1 MTEYL
6 DFALNIID
14 RAQIKPLIESDPG
27 VQAQEGKLY
36 AAFEAWWAAHSSG
49 LQRLPT
55 SHKVMELRSD
65 LLSSFG
71 QVLEPI
77 GLLDRF
83 KVSGVVASWWDEV
96 KYELRTLSES
106 GFGGLV
112 DSWVDTI
119 ADALKPEEDEEGI
132 TKSSREKFDPLNHK
146 LVLQLLPDYLEE
158 IANAEATIAELEQQ
172 KEAFERG
179 EDEESEGETEV
190 EEEGEAVNVVKEL
203 ENRRKQLKASIKDS
217 QQRIKWLKRGA
228 SVKDGESI
236 AALKKLG
243 KDTTVL
249 EQELAELELGIA
261 PVEAEIAEIE
271 VKLEPYNE
279 IKKQLS
285 EAKATLRRLKEQLI
299 DRLKQKRQA
308 LTEADCQETVLVIF
322 KEGLRSELERYVVV
336 HRQQVIAAVEN
347 WWDKYRM
354 TLRDIEAERDASAK
368 QLDTFLKG
376 LGYA

>member
-1 MTEYL
+1 MSKYL
-6 DFALNIID
+6 DFAATITD
-14 RAQIKPLIESDPG
+14 RAQIKPLIENDPG

-36 AAFEAWWAAHSSG
+36 GAFEMWWTNHSSG
-49 LQRLPT
+49 LRLLPT
-55 SHKVMELRSD
+55 SHAVMELRTE

-119 ADALKPEEDEEGI
+119 ADALKPEEDDEGT

-179 EDEESEGETEV
+179 EDEESEGEGSE

-203 ENRRKQLKASIKDS
+203 ENRRKQLKASIKES

-261 PVEAEIAEIE
+261 PVEAGIAEIE
-271 VKLEPYNE
+271 AKLEPYNE

-285 EAKATLRRLKEQLI
+285 EAKGTLRRLKEYI
-299 DRLKQKRQA
+299 DCRLKQAIYAKPANQG
-308 LTEADCQETVLVIF
+308 D
-322 KEGLRSELERYVVV
+322 RSRFARTSGVV
-336 HRQQVIAAVEN
+336 
-347 WWDKYRM
+347 
-354 TLRDIEAERDASAK
+354 
-368 QLDTFLKG
+368 
-376 LGYA
+376 

>member
-1 MTEYL
+1 
-6 DFALNIID
+6 
-14 RAQIKPLIESDPG
+14 
-27 VQAQEGKLY
+27 
-36 AAFEAWWAAHSSG
+36 
-49 LQRLPT
+49 
-55 SHKVMELRSD
+55 
-65 LLSSFG
+65 
-71 QVLEPI
+71 VLEPI

-119 ADALKPEEDEEGI
+119 ADALKPEEDEEGT

-172 KEAFERG
+172 KEAFEQG
-179 EDEESEGETEV
+179 EDEEEGEAEA

-203 ENRRKQLKASIKDS
+203 ENRRKQLKASIKES

-271 VKLEPYNE
+271 AKLEPYNE

-285 EAKATLRRLKEQLI
+285 EAKGTLRRLKEQLI
-299 DRLKQKRQA
+299 DRLKKKRQA
-308 LTEADCQETVLVIF
+308 LTEADCQETVLAIF
-322 KEGLRSELERYVVV
+322 KEGLRSELERYVVA
-336 HRQQVIAAVEN
+336 HRQQVIAAIEN
-347 WWDKYRM
+347 WWDKYRV
-354 TLRDIEAERDASAK
+354 TLRDIEAERDAAAE
-368 QLDTFLKG
+368 QLDEFLKG
-376 LGYA
+376 LGYAI